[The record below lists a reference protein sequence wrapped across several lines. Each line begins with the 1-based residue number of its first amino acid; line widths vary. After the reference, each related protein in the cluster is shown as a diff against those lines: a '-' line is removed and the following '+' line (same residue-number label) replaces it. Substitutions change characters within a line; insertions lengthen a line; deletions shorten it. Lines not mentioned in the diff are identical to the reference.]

1 MSSTVSPKPAA
12 REPRAP
18 AQPGGV
24 ARLLRRLGR
33 GAPIFL
39 VLIVLLVWIG
49 LLNPNFFQP
58 GVLLAFLR
66 RAAPI
71 MILAA
76 GQLFVIVSGGFDLSV
91 GSLITVIVVVAAAVI
106 EGDPAKTWPVMALL
120 FAIGGLVGL
129 VNGLITTRLKVPS
142 FITTLGMLLILRGAV
157 FYWTGGAPTGALT
170 EEFRLFGRAGIE
182 GVPGIGEIPYA
193 VIVLLVVGTAFTWL
207 LHRSTFGQQLFAAG
221 GGPRAAELSG
231 VDVPRVRT
239 LAFLLSALSAVI
251 AGILVGGLAGVSAQV
266 GQGYEFTAI
275 SAVVLGGAV
284 LGGGKGQMVP
294 VIFAALTLE
303 ALFTLLNLL
312 GLPQPMREAVQ
323 GLIIIG
329 AVVYSSYRARRQ
341 V

>member
-12 REPRAP
+12 REPQAP
-18 AQPGGV
+18 AQPSGV
-24 ARLLRRLGR
+24 SRLLRRLGR

-39 VLIVLLVWIG
+39 VLVVLLVWIG
-49 LLNPNFFQP
+49 ILNPNFFQP

-66 RAAPI
+66 RSAPI
-71 MILAA
+71 MVLAA

-106 EGDPAKTWPVMALL
+106 DGDPAMTWPVMALL
-120 FAIGGLVGL
+120 FGIGGLVGL
-129 VNGLITTRLKVPS
+129 INGVITTRLKVPS

-193 VIVLLVVGTAFTWL
+193 VIVLLVVSVAFTWL

-221 GGPRAAELSG
+221 GGPRAAALSG
-231 VDVPRVRT
+231 VNVPRVRT
-239 LAFLLSALSAVI
+239 LAFVLSALSAVI
-251 AGILVGGLAGVSAQV
+251 AGVLVGGLAGVSAQV

-284 LGGGKGQMVP
+284 LGGGKGQMIP

-312 GLPQPMREAVQ
+312 GLPQPMRDAVQ

-341 V
+341 A